1 MSGTKRGGRPLL
13 ALVLILLILVI
24 LALPWIY
31 LQFAAFPWDDYRTL
45 AAENEYPFD
54 YADFTDAGELTVRL
68 DKADLYSLLLEYC
81 PPEELLSKYAPAGL
95 VKPELE
101 ELGFSLQPEEAR
113 VNLRLRALGFLH
125 LPLQLRLVHSG
136 SAHQGEPG

>member
-1 MSGTKRGGRPLL
+1 MSVQKRGGRPLL

-81 PPEELLSKYAPAGL
+81 PPEELLSEYAPAGL

-101 ELGFSLQPEEAR
+101 
-113 VNLRLRALGFLH
+113 
-125 LPLQLRLVHSG
+125 
-136 SAHQGEPG
+136 